1 MENREQE
8 NFGTE
13 KIPQQYVGSQTNAE
27 ETIELSSEQEAIDF
41 FRVVKNRFLNVNEWY
56 KIAELPMSA
65 FKLTDYSG
73 QEVNRPVI
81 EGDYFRIDI
90 PGPGTQTGKGYDWVK
105 VEELSEEKSE
115 NKELITLKARP
126 APNPQNNDENTAHFF
141 TDEAV
146 STFQVKR
153 IGNKIFAE
161 EHGRNEVANTDT
173 RHGLDN
179 MRNAIV
185 GWAAKIGVS
194 YPQWKGLV
202 KGWISRD

>member
-8 NFGTE
+8 DFGAE
-13 KIPQQYVGSQTNAE
+13 KIPQQHVGSETNAE
-27 ETIELSSEQEAIDF
+27 EMIELPSEQEAIDF
-41 FRVVKNRFLNVNEWY
+41 FQIVKERFLNVNQWY

-65 FKLTDYSG
+65 FKLTNYLG

-90 PGPGTQTGKGYDWVK
+90 PGPGTQTGEGYDWVK

-115 NKELITLKARP
+115 NKELVTLKARP
-126 APNPQNNDENTAHFF
+126 AANPQNEEKSTAHFY

-153 IGNKIFAE
+153 IGRKIFAE
-161 EHGRNEVANTDT
+161 EHGRNEVANTET
-173 RHGLDN
+173 KHGLDN
-179 MRNAIV
+179 IRNTIV

-194 YPQWKGLV
+194 YPQWKSLV
-202 KGWISRD
+202 KGWVSRD